1 MKRYVNRETAR
12 PAPGANIVRQ
22 TSVIRM
28 QRESANEHRGAV
40 VWLTGQPGSGKSTN
54 ATKQTLYACGMR
66 AAILDGDNMR
76 LSLCTDLDFS
86 KADRDE
92 HVRRVTKT
100 ARLLLQDGAVVI
112 VALVSPCYQAREH
125 AKQSIGAADLLEVHC
140 SYEPA
145 VCKQRDLDTG
155 VLQARACT
163 TAKPVDRCE
172 MRNI

>member
-100 ARLLLQDGAVVI
+100 ARLLLQDGA
-112 VALVSPCYQAREH
+112 
-125 AKQSIGAADLLEVHC
+125 DLLEVHC